1 VFRAGLLSGYRRVKR
16 FNRNMTRLVDNESGQ
31 DLIEYALVAALVAL
45 GAIASMKTLGT
56 KLTTAFTYIGTTLS
70 SAT

>member
-1 VFRAGLLSGYRRVKR
+1 VFRALVLVGYKRVKR
-16 FNRNMTRLVDNESGQ
+16 FNSNMTRLMNNESGQ

-45 GAIASMKTLGT
+45 GAVVSMKNLGT
-56 KLTTAFTYIGTTLS
+56 KLSSAFTYIGTALS